1 METLQPSACSDI
13 YCSCDP
19 AGSDLTACH
28 LDMDIVSGHEYEWD
42 IVFLYDPSQTIN
54 TGYFKVMI
62 HKITSIANFLVINKH
77 FFFEALQG
85 MHFILWWGRSWRTEQ
100 IVITCQLVFNDI
112 RWRTADCRGL
122 DCRDKQCCRHD
133 SGLAVQWCQDKILTT
148 ARCLYTASCRL
159 LQLGF

>member
-85 MHFILWWGRSWRTEQ
+85 MHFILWRGRSWRTEQ

-112 RWRTADCRGL
+112 RWRTADCWDWTAGTSSVAVTTVDLYCRG
-122 DCRDKQCCRHD
+122 
-133 SGLAVQWCQDKILTT
+133 SQDKILTT